1 MKKAM
6 IFVLV
11 VCILCSSAGCSV
23 LTPAEPV
30 QKTFLLESYNLQIVA
45 DDTYYEKTGGSFDLQ
60 LTNENS
66 YISIMVYRYSD
77 LPESTTARDVYDIQN
92 QDIFSK
98 RDAVAEM
105 EKTETFSLPQ
115 GEAIRGAY
123 TAKRDGLTFPKKRF
137 LPGCWSLRYRPTTRT
152 TRSTWTTSCAL
163 CLQHNKYKSEVKFT
177 SLLL

>member
-1 MKKAM
+1 MKKALL
-6 IFVLV
+6 FVLV
-11 VCILCSSAGCSV
+11 VCILCSSAGCSM

-30 QKTFLLESYNLQIVA
+30 QKTFLLVSYNLQIVA

-77 LPESTTARDVYDIQN
+77 LPEGTTARDVYDIQN

-98 RDAVAEM
+98 RDAVAEI

-123 TAKRDGLTFPKKRF
+123 TAKRDGSENYYVTYLIDIPEEEVLAWVLVTT
-137 LPGCWSLRYRPTTRT
+137 LPTYYPNHKEHLDNIVCSL
-152 TRSTWTTSCAL
+152 SAA
-163 CLQHNKYKSEVKFT
+163 Q
-177 SLLL
+177 

>member
-23 LTPAEPV
+23 LTPAELV

-77 LPESTTARDVYDIQN
+77 LPEGTTARDVYDIQN

-98 RDAVAEM
+98 RDAVAEI

-123 TAKRDGLTFPKKRF
+123 TAKRDGSENYYVTYLIDIPEEEVLAWVLVTT
-137 LPGCWSLRYRPTTRT
+137 LPTYYPNHKEHLDNIVCSL
-152 TRSTWTTSCAL
+152 SAA
-163 CLQHNKYKSEVKFT
+163 Q
-177 SLLL
+177 

>member
-11 VCILCSSAGCSV
+11 VCILCSSAGCSG
-23 LTPAEPV
+23 LTLAEPV

-66 YISIMVYRYSD
+66 YISIMAYRYSD
-77 LPESTTARDVYDIQN
+77 LPEGTTARDVYDIQN

-98 RDAVAEM
+98 RDAVAEI

-123 TAKRDGLTFPKKRF
+123 TAKRDGSENYYVTYLIDIPEEEVLAWVLVAT
-137 LPGCWSLRYRPTTRT
+137 LPTYYPNHKEHLDNIVCSL
-152 TRSTWTTSCAL
+152 SAA
-163 CLQHNKYKSEVKFT
+163 Q
-177 SLLL
+177 

>member
-30 QKTFLLESYNLQIVA
+30 QKTFLLESHNLQIVA

-66 YISIMVYRYSD
+66 YISIMAYRYSD
-77 LPESTTARDVYDIQN
+77 LPEGTTARDVYDIQN

-98 RDAVAEM
+98 RDAVAEI
-105 EKTETFSLPQ
+105 EKTETFSLSQ
-115 GEAIRGAY
+115 GEAIRGVY
-123 TAKRDGLTFPKKRF
+123 TAKRDGSENYYVTYLIDIPEEEVLAWVLVTT
-137 LPGCWSLRYRPTTRT
+137 LPTYYPNHKEHLDNIVCSL
-152 TRSTWTTSCAL
+152 STA
-163 CLQHNKYKSEVKFT
+163 Q
-177 SLLL
+177 

>member
-23 LTPAEPV
+23 FAPAEPV
-30 QKTFLLESYNLQIVA
+30 QKTFRLESYNLQIVA

-77 LPESTTARDVYDIQN
+77 LPEGTTARDVYDIQN

-98 RDAVAEM
+98 RDAVAEI

-123 TAKRDGLTFPKKRF
+123 TAKRDGSENYYVTYLIDIPEEEVLAWVLVTT
-137 LPGCWSLRYRPTTRT
+137 LPTYYPNHKEHLDNIVCSL
-152 TRSTWTTSCAL
+152 SAA
-163 CLQHNKYKSEVKFT
+163 Q
-177 SLLL
+177 

>member
-23 LTPAEPV
+23 FTPAEPA

-77 LPESTTARDVYDIQN
+77 LPEGTTARDVYDIQN

-98 RDAVAEM
+98 RDAVAEI

-123 TAKRDGLTFPKKRF
+123 TAKRDGSENYYVTYLIDIPEDEVLAWVLVTT
-137 LPGCWSLRYRPTTRT
+137 LPTYYPNHKEHLDNIVCSL
-152 TRSTWTTSCAL
+152 SAA
-163 CLQHNKYKSEVKFT
+163 Q
-177 SLLL
+177 

>member
-98 RDAVAEM
+98 RDAVAEI

-123 TAKRDGLTFPKKRF
+123 TAKRDGSENYYVTYLIDIPEEEVLAWVLVTT
-137 LPGCWSLRYRPTTRT
+137 LPTYYPNHKEHLDSIVCSL
-152 TRSTWTTSCAL
+152 SAA
-163 CLQHNKYKSEVKFT
+163 Q
-177 SLLL
+177 